1 MFRSAKSPSN
11 AHRQSFGWVVVCA
24 SLLLCGGLVQPSAAA
39 PLTTQASPDWAGL
52 SPSQQQVLQP
62 LRPEW
67 ASMNDDRRQ
76 KWLEIAARFPSM
88 SPENQQ
94 RVRDRMREWSRMTPQ
109 QRSEARLVFLQQTK
123 QVPEAQRQAQW
134 QAYQALPP
142 EKKAEFAARAKPVL
156 AAGSTNGAA
165 QPKAQSA
172 HQAVRS
178 APLAAQVQK
187 SNVVVASPSNVAP
200 TRVVAPT
207 VVRGNTGA
215 TTTLITKPP
224 ANPTHQQA
232 GLPKI
237 TANPGMVDRKTLL
250 PQRGPQGAA
259 IQPTATAAV
268 AASGALAQ

>member
-1 MFRSAKSPSN
+1 MFRSAKSLSN
-11 AHRQSFGWVVVCA
+11 ARRQSVGGAVVCA
-24 SLLLCGGLVQPSAAA
+24 GLLLCGALAQPAAAA
-39 PLTTQASPDWAGL
+39 PLTAQASPDWAGL
-52 SPSQQQVLQP
+52 TPSQQQVLQP

-88 SPENQQ
+88 TPENQQ

-109 QRSEARLVFLQQTK
+109 QRSEARLVFQQTK

-134 QAYQALPP
+134 EAYQALPP
-142 EKKAEFAARAKPVL
+142 EKKAEFAARAKPAVT
-156 AAGSTNGAA
+156 AAAASGATQA
-165 QPKAQSA
+165 KAQSP

-187 SNVVVASPSNVAP
+187 SNVVVAPP
-200 TRVVAPT
+200 TNTPIARAVAPT
-207 VVRGNTGA
+207 VVRSSTGA
-215 TTTLITKPP
+215 TTSLITKPP
-224 ANPTHQQA
+224 ASPTHQQA

-259 IQPTATAAV
+259 IQPTATAAI
-268 AASGALAQ
+268 AASGASAQ

>member
-1 MFRSAKSPSN
+1 MFRSAKSPNN
-11 AHRQSFGWVVVCA
+11 ACRPSIGLALVCTG
-24 SLLLCGGLVQPSAAA
+24 LLLCGGIMPTAVAS
-39 PLTTQASPDWAGL
+39 PLTTQASPEWAGL
-52 SPSQQQVLQP
+52 TPGQQQVLLP
-62 LRPEW
+62 LRAEW

-94 RVRDRMREWSRMTPQ
+94 RVRDRMGEWSRMTPL
-109 QRSEARLVFLQQTK
+109 QRSEARLVFQQTK
-123 QVPEAQRQAQW
+123 QVPEAHRQAQW
-134 QAYQALPP
+134 EAYQALPP
-142 EKKAEFAARAKPVL
+142 EKKAEFAARAKPV
-156 AAGSTNGAA
+156 AMAGVASGATP
-165 QPKAQSA
+165 PKQQSA

-187 SNVVVASPSNVAP
+187 SNVVVAPPSHVP
-200 TRVVAPT
+200 PQRVVAPT
-207 VVRGNTGA
+207 VVRSNTGA

>member
-1 MFRSAKSPSN
+1 MFRSAKSPN
-11 AHRQSFGWVVVCA
+11 KPIRQRASGLAVCA
-24 SLLLCGGLVQPSAAA
+24 GLLLCSSFGQFALAV
-39 PLTTQASPDWAGL
+39 PLTAQASPDWAGL
-52 SPSQQQVLQP
+52 TPSQQQVLQP

-67 ASMNDDRRQ
+67 ANMNADRRQ

-94 RVRDRMREWSRMTPQ
+94 RVRDRMQDWSRMTPQ
-109 QRSEARLVFLQQTK
+109 QRSEARLVFQQTK

-134 QAYQALPP
+134 EAYQALPP
-142 EKKAEFAARAKPVL
+142 EKKAEFAARAKPM
-156 AAGSTNGAA
+156 AATGTASGAA
-165 QPKAQSA
+165 QPRAQSA

-178 APLAAQVQK
+178 APLDAQIQK
-187 SNVVVASPSNVAP
+187 SNVVVPPPTNAP
-200 TRVVAPT
+200 PPRAVAPT
-207 VVRGNTGA
+207 VVRSNTGA

-250 PQRGPQGAA
+250 PQRGAQGAA